1 MAKMSAG
8 RDPGSRCFGGVKAL
22 EFTARGIL
30 RRGFHGEVFIGS
42 ILRLG
47 LYYML
52 SKFGEPGMRKCYIR
66 HMQYRGFQ
74 SCFVGKATSEILDLL
89 ARCP

>member
-1 MAKMSAG
+1 
-8 RDPGSRCFGGVKAL
+8 
-22 EFTARGIL
+22 
-30 RRGFHGEVFIGS
+30 
-42 ILRLG
+42 
-47 LYYML
+47 ML
-52 SKFGEPGMRKCYIR
+52 SKFGEPGMRKRYIR